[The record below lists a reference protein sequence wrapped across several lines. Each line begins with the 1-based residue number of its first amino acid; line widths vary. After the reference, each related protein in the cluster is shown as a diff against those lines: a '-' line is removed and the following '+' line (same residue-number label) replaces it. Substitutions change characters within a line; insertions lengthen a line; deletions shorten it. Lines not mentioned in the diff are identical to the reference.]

1 MTPSASPKSEKLNFA
16 TKLAFGAGD
25 MGTAI
30 TANLL
35 VWFFLIFLTNVAGL
49 GAGLAGSVVMVGKVW
64 DAINDPMVGML
75 SDRTRSRWGR
85 RLPWMV
91 LGAIP
96 LGISFFLMWVVP
108 PLDKWA
114 LFSYYVVLALLFH
127 IFYTVVNLP
136 YAAMTPELTQD
147 YDERTSLNSFRFAF
161 SLGGALLSLILA
173 QVIFA
178 QLPGP
183 EAQQYL
189 VLGGICAVLAV
200 LPVFVC
206 VWGVRDRA
214 LAFETRRRAKTPTA
228 TMPFREQLRV
238 AFRNRPFL
246 YVIGIYLFSWLS
258 VQLTAAIIPFFI
270 ATWMNLPST
279 AMAQVALTVQGTA
292 LIMLFPWSALSRR
305 VGKKTVYYI
314 GMILWIGVQAGLFF
328 VQPDQVAL
336 LYFLAVLAGFGVST
350 AYLIPWSMIPDVVDL
365 DELNTGERREGV
377 FYSFMVLLQKIGLAL
392 GIFLVGQAL
401 GWAGYIESTAGQ
413 PAPVQPDSAL
423 LAIRLAI
430 GPLPTLFLICGL
442 VLAYF
447 YPITREVHAEILL
460 KLSERRRL
468 AGEEAE

>member
-1 MTPSASPKSEKLNFA
+1 MTPSASPQPDRLSLG
-16 TKLAFGAGD
+16 TKLAFGIGD
-25 MGTAI
+25 MGTAL

-49 GAGLAGSVVMVGKVW
+49 GAGLAGSVVMVGKIW
-64 DAINDPMVGML
+64 DAVNDPMVGML

-91 LGAIP
+91 AGAIP
-96 LGISFFLMWVVP
+96 LGICFFLMWVVP
-108 PLDKWA
+108 PLDTGA
-114 LFSYYVVLALLFH
+114 LFIYYVVLALLFH
-127 IFYTVVNLP
+127 VFYTVVNLP
-136 YAAMTPELTQD
+136 YASMTPELTQD

-178 QLPGP
+178 RLGVSEQ
-183 EAQQYL
+183 QQYL

-200 LPVFVC
+200 VPVFAC

-214 LAFETRRRAKTPTA
+214 LAFEARRRAKAPA
-228 TMPFREQLRV
+228 TIMPMREQLRI
-238 AFRNRPFL
+238 AFSNRPFL

-270 ATWMNLPST
+270 AAWMNLPSA

-292 LIMLFPWSALSRR
+292 LIMLFPWSAISRR
-305 VGKKTVYYI
+305 IGKKTVYYI

-328 VQPDQVAL
+328 VQPNQVAL

-401 GWAGYIESTAGQ
+401 SWAGYVESTAGQ

-442 VLAYF
+442 ILAYF

-468 AGEEAE
+468 AEE